1 MVRACLVREHY
12 VPQDSRVDRE
22 LRALAGSGYRV
33 DVICLRADGQPWRE
47 RRAGG
52 TVYRLPL
59 RHSRGR
65 GRLRYVAEY
74 ATFFVL
80 AGALLTALHARRRY
94 RLVQVNSLPDALVF
108 AAAVPRLTGARVLL
122 DLQECMPEFFAT
134 KFGVG
139 LDHPVVRLIARV
151 EQASIRFAHLVV
163 TPTRQMR
170 DAFVGRGASPQRI
183 LVVMD
188 GADEDVFQP
197 APQAEGVGFT
207 LISHGTV
214 EEHYGL
220 DTVIEAV
227 ALLRDDLPGLRFAVY
242 GDGSALP
249 GLRRLADRLGV
260 ADRVTFSGGFVPVDE
275 LVTAIADADAGVVAM
290 RRDAFRD
297 VTLAGKMFDF
307 IAMRRPVL
315 SSRTRSVEETFDP
328 SFPLRLAA
336 KDAQLVLE
344 AAGDA
349 VHMPTARATAEQMER
364 ATQLGYGDADMAA
377 TYYASVRDGADT
389 A

>member
-188 GADEDVFQP
+188 GADNVLEIQVKKTGADSNWIWGAFKMPGATLRALHELWCERGRGDVYMGTLVN
-197 APQAEGVGFT
+197 AWLARGGRARAVRAGTAYVDVGT
-207 LISHGTV
+207 LHG
-214 EEHYGL
+214 YR
-220 DTVIEAV
+220 EAIT
-227 ALLRDDLPGLRFAVY
+227 LLGRGAQRASSESSDERARR
-242 GDGSALP
+242 GSA
-249 GLRRLADRLGV
+249 
-260 ADRVTFSGGFVPVDE
+260 SG
-275 LVTAIADADAGVVAM
+275 
-290 RRDAFRD
+290 R
-297 VTLAGKMFDF
+297 
-307 IAMRRPVL
+307 
-315 SSRTRSVEETFDP
+315 
-328 SFPLRLAA
+328 
-336 KDAQLVLE
+336 
-344 AAGDA
+344 
-349 VHMPTARATAEQMER
+349 
-364 ATQLGYGDADMAA
+364 
-377 TYYASVRDGADT
+377 
-389 A
+389 